1 MFNIKEIVPETQPR
15 QKLTTQ
21 KPVQKVVNQETQTIE
36 WGVTVEV
43 SKKELDFVRSRVSA
57 NLPIDRVTKVK
68 EAVVEG
74 LNQSE
79 MVARFRNEKG
89 LKNLSH
95 IKNIRA
101 ALSEFNGWDLSGR
114 TKNNLDHLK
123 N

>member
-1 MFNIKEIVPETQPR
+1 MFNIKEILPETQPR
-15 QKLTTQ
+15 QKLTPQ
-21 KPVQKVVNQETQTIE
+21 KPAQKVVNQETQTIE

-68 EAVVEG
+68 AAVVEG
-74 LNQSE
+74 LTQGQ
-79 MVARFRNEKG
+79 MLVRFRNEKG

-101 ALSEFNGWDLSGR
+101 ALSHYNNWDLTTW
-114 TKNNLDHLK
+114 TKK
-123 N
+123 